1 MQLKDSFGNETGISF
16 SNLNTKPDLARSVSI
31 YTAQRRECIEQLSI
45 YNKASKRPSEHSDG
59 LFDVFAHSHKQP
71 EWQPIYASSCAGISS
86 SSAGKI
92 STPPTAP
99 ATRRIS

>member
-59 LFDVFAHSHKQP
+59 LFDVFFFFYKQP
-71 EWQPIYASSCAGISS
+71 ELQPFFSS
-86 SSAGKI
+86 SS
-92 STPPTAP
+92 SVLSSSLPV
-99 ATRRIS
+99 